1 MTIQLLATELGEF
14 IVTESG
20 LQIQVDSAI
29 ILDGLLA
36 AENDDLLLT
45 EDGYYIGIESA
56 GLLRPVL
63 FIANVGRMMGR

>member
-20 LQIQVDSAI
+20 LQIQAESPI

-45 EDGYYIGIESA
+45 EDGFYFSIESA
-56 GLLRPVL
+56 DVFRPVF